1 MTASDEKVF
10 AFDEYR
16 LLAAERRLLC
26 AGSAVT
32 LAPKAFDLL
41 LLLVRHNGQIVEKSA
56 LMKELWPD
64 TFVEEANL
72 NVHVSAIRKALGE
85 SAQRPRYIATIPGRG
100 YRFTANLQSLV
111 PKVPRSSS
119 AKYPRYSEELR
130 GTERGVDAT
139 AKPQLPNLLPRR
151 TPRFAIAFATAAAVL
166 LSGLVPLLYSRCAP
180 HDPKPVVRS
189 VPRSAEAQRYYVMG
203 RHHWN
208 KRSTEGL
215 RKAIELFQK
224 AIDEDP
230 QYAPAFVGLA
240 DAYSML
246 GDHTG
251 QTSGEYR
258 QQAHAA
264 AIQAL
269 RIDDQLAEAHATLGY
284 LRMRNWEWGGVE
296 HEFRRAIEI
305 DPRYATAHQWYSIF
319 LELHG
324 RSNEAIA
331 EAQRA
336 QELDPLSPIINES
349 LGSRLYFAR
358 RYDRAQQQLRRTI
371 EIQPSFQGARETLSM
386 VHLQTGR
393 TGDALAA
400 SPSGYA
406 FARAGQ
412 TAKARA
418 ALQHLDPVET
428 ARVHLALGER
438 DLALQSL
445 ERAFAQHADHL
456 VFIKVD
462 PSWDGLRREPR
473 FEEVVRRVG
482 L

>member
-1 MTASDEKVF
+1 MSSSNELVF

-16 LLAAERRLLC
+16 LLAAERQLLR
-26 AGSAVT
+26 AGNAVT
-32 LAPKAFDLL
+32 LAPKAFDVL
-41 LLLVRHNGQIVEKSA
+41 LLLVQHNGQVLEKSA

-72 NVHVSAIRKALGE
+72 NVHVSAIRKAIGE

-100 YRFTANLQSLV
+100 YRFTADLQSEV
-111 PKVPRSSS
+111 PRVPRSSS
-119 AKYPRYSEELR
+119 VK
-130 GTERGVDAT
+130 
-139 AKPQLPNLLPRR
+139 RR
-151 TPRFAIAFATAAAVL
+151 APRFAIAFATAAAVL
-166 LSGLVPLLYSRCAP
+166 SGLLPLLYSRCAP
-180 HDPKPVVRS
+180 HDRKAAVRS
-189 VPRSAEAQRYYVMG
+189 VPRSAAAQRYYVMG

-208 KRSTEGL
+208 KRSKEGL
-215 RKAIELFQK
+215 RKSIALFQK

-251 QTSGEYR
+251 QSSGEYR

-264 AIQAL
+264 AMQAL
-269 RIDDQLAEAHATLGY
+269 RIDARLAEAHATLGY
-284 LRMRNWEWGGVE
+284 LRMRNWEWRTVE

-305 DPRYATAHQWYSIF
+305 DPDYATAHQWYSIF
-319 LELHG
+319 LELQG
-324 RSNEAIA
+324 RSDEAIA
-331 EAQRA
+331 EALRA

-358 RYDRAQQQLRRTI
+358 RYDRARQQLRRTI
-371 EIQPSFQGARETLSM
+371 ETQPSFQAARETLAM
-386 VHLQTGR
+386 VELQTGR
-393 TGDALAA
+393 IGDALAA

-406 FARAGQ
+406 FARSGQ

-418 ALQHLDPVET
+418 ALADLQHQDPVEA

-438 DLALQSL
+438 ALALQSL
-445 ERAFAQHADHL
+445 ERAYAQHADHL

-462 PSWDGLRREPR
+462 PSWDGLRTEPR
-473 FEEVVRRVG
+473 FEALVRRVG

>member
-1 MTASDEKVF
+1 MSSSNEMVF

-16 LLAAERRLLC
+16 LLAAERQLLRE
-26 AGSAVT
+26 GSAVT
-32 LAPKAFDLL
+32 LAPKAFDVL
-41 LLLVRHNGQIVEKSA
+41 LLLVRHNGQILEKSA

-72 NVHVSAIRKALGE
+72 NVHVSAIRKAIGE

-100 YRFTANLQSLV
+100 YRFTAKLHAGDAQS
-111 PKVPRSSS
+111 P
-119 AKYPRYSEELR
+119 
-130 GTERGVDAT
+130 
-139 AKPQLPNLLPRR
+139 PRR
-151 TPRFAIAFATAAAVL
+151 RAPRFAIAFVAAVAA

-180 HDPKPVVRS
+180 HDDRKAAVRIL
-189 VPRSAEAQRYYVMG
+189 PRSAEAQRYYVMG
-203 RHHWN
+203 RHQWN

-224 AIDEDP
+224 SIDEDP

-258 QQAHAA
+258 QQANAA
-264 AIQAL
+264 AMQAL
-269 RIDDQLAEAHATLGY
+269 KIDDQLAEAHATLGY
-284 LRMRNWEWGGVE
+284 LRMRNWEWRGVE
-296 HEFRRAIEI
+296 QELRRAIEI
-305 DPRYATAHQWYSIF
+305 DPNYATAHQWYSIF
-319 LELHG
+319 LELQG
-324 RSNEAIA
+324 RPGEAIA
-331 EAQRA
+331 EALRA

-358 RYDRAQQQLRRTI
+358 RYDRAQQQLHRTI
-371 EIQPSFQGARETLSM
+371 EIQPSFRGARETLSM
-386 VHLQTGR
+386 VYLQTGR
-393 TGDALAA
+393 IGDALAA

-406 FARAGQ
+406 LARSGQ

-418 ALQHLDPVET
+418 ALKELQQRDPVET
-428 ARVHLALGER
+428 ARVHFALGER
-438 DLALQSL
+438 GLALQSL

-456 VFIKVD
+456 AFIKVD
-462 PSWDGLRREPR
+462 PSWDGLRSELR
-473 FEEVVRRVG
+473 FEALVQRIG

>member
-1 MTASDEKVF
+1 MSSSNEMVF

-16 LLAAERRLLC
+16 LLAVERQLLR

-32 LAPKAFDLL
+32 LAPKAFDVL
-41 LLLVRHNGQIVEKSA
+41 LLLVRHNGQVLEKST

-72 NVHVSAIRKALGE
+72 NVHVSAIRKAIGE

-100 YRFTANLQSLV
+100 YRFTADLQSEV
-111 PKVPRSSS
+111 PRVPRSSS
-119 AKYPRYSEELR
+119 VK
-130 GTERGVDAT
+130 
-139 AKPQLPNLLPRR
+139 RR
-151 TPRFAIAFATAAAVL
+151 APRFAIAFATAAVV
-166 LSGLVPLLYSRCAP
+166 LSGLLPLLYSRCAP
-180 HDPKPVVRS
+180 HDRKEAVRS
-189 VPRSAEAQRYYVMG
+189 VPRSTEAQRYYVMG

-215 RKAIELFQK
+215 RKAIALFQK

-251 QTSGEYR
+251 PSSGEYG

-264 AIQAL
+264 AMQAL
-269 RIDDQLAEAHATLGY
+269 RIDDRLAEAHATLGY
-284 LRMRNWEWGGVE
+284 LRMRNWEWSGVE
-296 HEFRRAIEI
+296 HELRRAIEI
-305 DPRYATAHQWYSIF
+305 DPDYATAHQWYSIF
-319 LELHG
+319 LELQG
-324 RSNEAIA
+324 RSDEAIA
-331 EAQRA
+331 EALRA

-349 LGSRLYFAR
+349 FGSRLYFAR
-358 RYDRAQQQLRRTI
+358 RYDRARRQLRRTI
-371 EIQPSFQGARETLSM
+371 ETQPSFQAARETLAM
-386 VHLQTGR
+386 VDLQTGR
-393 TGDALAA
+393 IGDALAA

-406 FARAGQ
+406 FARSGQ

-418 ALQHLDPVET
+418 ALTDLQHQDPVEA

-438 DLALQSL
+438 ALALQSL
-445 ERAFAQHADHL
+445 ERAYAQHADHL

-462 PSWDGLRREPR
+462 PSWDGLRKEPR
-473 FEEVVRRVG
+473 FEALVRRMG